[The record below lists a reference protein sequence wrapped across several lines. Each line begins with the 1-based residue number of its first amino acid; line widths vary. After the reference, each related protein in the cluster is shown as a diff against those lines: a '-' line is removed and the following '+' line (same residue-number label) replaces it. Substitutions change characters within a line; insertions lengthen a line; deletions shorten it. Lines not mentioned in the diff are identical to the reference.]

1 VAIAGIDRPG
11 LGRSDPHPAKTL
23 TTWIDDVRH
32 LLRRVDGSGARAV
45 GFSQGGPFALALA
58 GAELVEAVALVAAQD
73 ELGRMRHLL
82 HPDVAAMLAAAEAD
96 AADFERRI
104 AATATADW
112 LWNLVVG
119 MSGERDRA
127 FYTDSAL
134 GPAYQRALEE
144 GFAQGSAGYA
154 RDLAIVLGR
163 WPVPVEEIAVPV
175 DLWYGGQDTST
186 VHSPDLGRTLAARL
200 PRGRLHLLPDEGG
213 SLLWTRAPEI
223 LAALA
228 RS

>member
-1 VAIAGIDRPG
+1 
-11 LGRSDPHPAKTL
+11 
-23 TTWIDDVRH
+23 
-32 LLRRVDGSGARAV
+32 
-45 GFSQGGPFALALA
+45 
-58 GAELVEAVALVAAQD
+58 VALVSAQD

-96 AADFERRI
+96 PPGFERRI

-112 LWNLVVG
+112 LWNLIVG

-134 GPAYQRALEE
+134 GPAYKRALEE

-163 WPVPVEEIAVPV
+163 WPVPAEEITMPV
-175 DLWYGGQDTST
+175 DLWYGRQDTST
-186 VHSPDLGRTLAARL
+186 VHSPDSGRTLAARL

-213 SLLWTRAPEI
+213 SLLWTCAPDI
-223 LAALA
+223 LVALA